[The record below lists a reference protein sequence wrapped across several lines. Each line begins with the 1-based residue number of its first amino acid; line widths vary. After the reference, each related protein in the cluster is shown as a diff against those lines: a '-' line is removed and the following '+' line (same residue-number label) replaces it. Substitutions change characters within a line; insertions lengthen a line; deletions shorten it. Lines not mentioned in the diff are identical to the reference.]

1 MTGQTH
7 RTSAASPLPM
17 ETTGM
22 QWIKVALVEDDA
34 RVRGHLA
41 KLIDDA
47 PGYACVCQCGT
58 AEEALVKIPAAA
70 PDVVLMDIHL
80 PNRSGIECA
89 FRLRT
94 ALPALRILILTV
106 YQDADVIFKALQ
118 AGASGYLLKRTSPAE
133 LLQAIAEVLRGGAPM
148 TSEVARRVVESFR
161 VRAPQ
166 PGAAAELSRREQEI
180 LELLAR
186 GYVNKEIGERLS
198 IGVET
203 VRTHLKHIYDKL
215 HVSSR
220 TEAVAKHL
228 GIGLDRMRMG

>member
-1 MTGQTH
+1 M
-7 RTSAASPLPM
+7 
-17 ETTGM
+17 
-22 QWIKVALVEDDA
+22 
-34 RVRGHLA
+34 
-41 KLIDDA
+41 
-47 PGYACVCQCGT
+47 
-58 AEEALVKIPAAA
+58 
-70 PDVVLMDIHL
+70 
-80 PNRSGIECA
+80 
-89 FRLRT
+89 
-94 ALPALRILILTV
+94 
-106 YQDADVIFKALQ
+106 IFKALQ

-220 TEAVAKHL
+220 TEAVTKHL
-228 GIGLDRMRMG
+228 GIGLDRMSMG